1 VWVDKKLRVT
11 SRRTFSDQMMQK
23 WDKLVSVV
31 KHVVLN
37 EDVDASN
44 LVLFEIRGLLISFL
58 L

>member
-1 VWVDKKLRVT
+1 
-11 SRRTFSDQMMQK
+11 
-23 WDKLVSVV
+23 
-31 KHVVLN
+31 VLN